1 MLSSTFTSTLRSP
14 VVPSPTLRKSPHQY
28 HSMGLTLP
36 LFSYSYALFCTAERA
51 NPFRFIFFRALC
63 GKHPGWGIP
72 SFLATSAHC
81 ARPDLIGA
89 LKPIRAFAPLA
100 PDRRRSFTEPRKAPN
115 PLRIRTY
122 AKYTRNPFTMN
133 TSKTQH
139 LKPFRMNTYEKTGR
153 GWHRLQSM
161 RRVLF
166 TRAGKQPVPPSLR
179 ESLLGRPLPPFIS
192 SLPLYVITSPHRC
205 LTASALARA
214 ALLTT
219 PCSLL
224 TAAGRLTKPQPSFNV
239 KCLSDT

>member
-89 LKPIRAFAPLA
+89 LKPIRAFGPLA

-153 GWHRLQSM
+153 GVAQTS
-161 RRVLF
+161 VY
-166 TRAGKQPVPPSLR
+166 APCPVYPS
-179 ESLLGRPLPPFIS
+179 GQ
-192 SLPLYVITSPHRC
+192 
-205 LTASALARA
+205 TASATVPPRVPPRA
-214 ALLTT
+214 PAPSVHFVVTSLRHHIAAPLPHRISLGPRRSTHHSLFTT
-219 PCSLL
+219 HSRSPFDKAPCL
-224 TAAGRLTKPQPSFNV
+224 V
-239 KCLSDT
+239 